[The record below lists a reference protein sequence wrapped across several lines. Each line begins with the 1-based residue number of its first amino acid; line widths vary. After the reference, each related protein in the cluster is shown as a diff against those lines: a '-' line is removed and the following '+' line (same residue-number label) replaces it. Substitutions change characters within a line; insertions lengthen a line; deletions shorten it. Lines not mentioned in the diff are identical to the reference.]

1 MPGPHTH
8 TNLPAPDPAQ
18 QQHSSRVAGAVR
30 AALAAAGG
38 WLPFDE
44 YLRIV
49 MYAPGLGYYSAGTA
63 KFGAAGDF
71 ITAPELSSLF
81 SYCVARQ
88 CAPLLTTQAAGSA
101 RATVLELG
109 AGSGRLAADV
119 LTRLESL
126 GSLPQQYLILEVS
139 ADLRARQQA
148 LLATLRSNL
157 AARVRWIDALPA
169 APIHGVIV
177 ANEVLDA
184 LPFKRFVVTAD
195 GVMEQGVGAA
205 ADGSLV
211 WQLHA
216 PAPAL
221 QREVARVQVELGAAA
236 PAVEFQ
242 SECCLLLD
250 GWIASLG
257 ATLAKGAI
265 LLFDYGVGR
274 RDFYHAKRSGGTLR
288 CHYRHRAHDDPFLL
302 PGLQDITAW
311 VDFTRVAEA
320 ADAAGLDVAGY
331 CTQAAFLMGAGIAQ
345 ELQPVTSEAAAMDH
359 VAAARRAS
367 EARQLLLPGE
377 MGETFKAMALTRHLD
392 LPLTG
397 FALQDLRHHL

>member
-1 MPGPHTH
+1 
-8 TNLPAPDPAQ
+8 
-18 QQHSSRVAGAVR
+18 
-30 AALAAAGG
+30 
-38 WLPFDE
+38 
-44 YLRIV
+44 
-49 MYAPGLGYYSAGTA
+49 
-63 KFGAAGDF
+63 
-71 ITAPELSSLF
+71 
-81 SYCVARQ
+81 
-88 CAPLLTTQAAGSA
+88 
-101 RATVLELG
+101 
-109 AGSGRLAADV
+109 
-119 LTRLESL
+119 
-126 GSLPQQYLILEVS
+126 
-139 ADLRARQQA
+139 
-148 LLATLRSNL
+148 
-157 AARVRWIDALPA
+157 
-169 APIHGVIV
+169 
-177 ANEVLDA
+177 
-184 LPFKRFVVTAD
+184 
-195 GVMEQGVGAA
+195 
-205 ADGSLV
+205 V